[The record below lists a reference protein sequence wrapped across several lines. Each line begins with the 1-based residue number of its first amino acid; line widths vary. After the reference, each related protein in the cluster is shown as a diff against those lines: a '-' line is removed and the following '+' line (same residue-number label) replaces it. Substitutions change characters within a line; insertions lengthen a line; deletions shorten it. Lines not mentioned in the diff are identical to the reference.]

1 MDVTMRHYEYMEQT
15 IPEDRRRG
23 DMYGG
28 EVTEVA
34 TDDPRWTEARD
45 RYSNAFRKSAAI
57 ALIHR
62 SPASR
67 PWQPCWL
74 TPVSM
79 SSKDSCG
86 RKVSLT
92 TRWMTKRATGNAG

>member
-1 MDVTMRHYEYMEQT
+1 MRHYEYMEQT

-23 DMYGG
+23 DIYGG

-34 TDDPRWTEARD
+34 TDEPRWTEACD
-45 RYSNAFRKSAAI
+45 RYSNAFRKSDAI

-67 PWQPCWL
+67 PCSP
-74 TPVSM
+74 
-79 SSKDSCG
+79 
-86 RKVSLT
+86 
-92 TRWMTKRATGNAG
+92 AGLRQ